1 MIGVGGW
8 VVQVTPALFCEHVCF
23 FKLTRRA
30 AGALLVAANHP
41 KPPSRSRN
49 RIGRSLRRGC

>member
-1 MIGVGGW
+1 MIGVGVGGEAESG
-8 VVQVTPALFCEHVCF
+8 PFCEHVL
-23 FKLTRRA
+23 KKILTRRA

-49 RIGRSLRRGC
+49 RIGRSWRRGC